1 MNIKDASSAGYLL
14 RAEHVAKPHNS
25 ETARLNLERIEG
37 ISSIL
42 KNLEAEVTTDLNGTV
57 NSKGRIKSG
66 WKTAHDFD
74 ECVLTKIRTMREN
87 IEKTKTEL
95 VEFENRVAS
104 VFKFKFAGHKRKSL
118 SKKQNKHL
126 IAARKKIREGKRTAE
141 VLQKIAPALG
151 EGSVYNEANLDDRAI
166 AQLGKRDRKWALLL
180 VSGSQLL
187 TEKAQRHLKAIL
199 KEDDAAD
206 APISIVPSDSEEVDQ
221 MDGGSTSTAVDDCA
235 SQAEA
240 ICFLPLYIS
249 SSEEEWPYFE
259 HLSEESD

>member
-1 MNIKDASSAGYLL
+1 
-14 RAEHVAKPHNS
+14 
-25 ETARLNLERIEG
+25 
-37 ISSIL
+37 
-42 KNLEAEVTTDLNGTV
+42 
-57 NSKGRIKSG
+57 
-66 WKTAHDFD
+66 
-74 ECVLTKIRTMREN
+74 MREN

-95 VEFENRVAS
+95 VKFENRVAS

-141 VLQKIAPALG
+141 VLQKIAPTLG

-240 ICFLPLYIS
+240 ICFLPLYVS